1 LDDTDSPKGGCTTYI
16 AALLVSRLQK
26 LGAEFVDYPNLVRL
40 NPNVPWK
47 TRGNGA
53 INLSLELD
61 KRLEGTIKK
70 AVLDAVERYAEFK
83 CENTNPGIVFHV
95 GQISQPLKRF
105 ARRVIQEVVTLE
117 EAEKLINEHCSTAIG
132 FKNRRG
138 LIGALAAIGETLE
151 GDYTYEFL
159 SYRASENRG
168 KTRNIDIDSI
178 VKMDESTRGETF
190 NNFDH
195 EAKRPLIAPHG
206 PDPVLFG
213 IRGKSADSVH
223 RAGMMIETDESI
235 ERWVIFRTNQ
245 GTDAH
250 IKRLSKLSD
259 LKPYNPALVV
269 GEVSNNPRTI
279 PGGHV
284 IFSIKDETGDADC
297 AAYEP
302 TGRFRN
308 VVRRLIPG
316 DRTKTYGGVRPI
328 DKEKNI
334 TINLEKL
341 EILQLAPDL
350 QLVNPSCLKCGGSME
365 SMGRGK
371 GYRCRKCNFRDGS
384 LRKLLIEKRREIN
397 PGLYLPTPGA
407 QRHLTKPL
415 ERYGREKT
423 GYDHGELYQPWHWP

>member
-1 LDDTDSPKGGCTTYI
+1 LDDTDSPNGGCTTYI

-53 INLSLELD
+53 INLRLELD
-61 KRLEGTIKK
+61 ERLEGTIKK
-70 AVLDAVERYAEFK
+70 AVLDAVERYAEFQ
-83 CENTNPGIVFHV
+83 CENTNPGVVFHI
-95 GQISQPLKRF
+95 GQVSQTLKRF
-105 ARRVIQEVVTLE
+105 SRRVIQEVVTLE
-117 EAEKLINEHCSTAIG
+117 EAEALINEHCSTAIG

-138 LIGALAAIGETLE
+138 LIGAIAAIGETLE
-151 GDYTYEFL
+151 GDFTYEFL
-159 SYRASENRG
+159 AYRTSENRG
-168 KTRNIDIDSI
+168 KARWIDIDSI
-178 VKMDESTRGETF
+178 VKMDEVTRGETF

-213 IRGKSADSVH
+213 IRGESADWVH
-223 RAGMMIETDESI
+223 SAGMMIKTDEPI

-259 LKPYNPALVV
+259 LKSYNPVVVV
-269 GEVSNNPRTI
+269 GEVANSPRTI

-302 TGRFRN
+302 TGGFRN

-316 DRTKTYGGVRPI
+316 DRTKTHGGVRPI
-328 DKEKNI
+328 EKERNI

-341 EILQLAPDL
+341 EILQLAPDM
-350 QLVNPSCLKCGGSME
+350 QLVNPSCVECSGSME

-371 GYRCRKCNFRDGS
+371 GYRCRKCGFRDGS
-384 LRKLLIEKRREIN
+384 LRKLLIEKRRKIV
-397 PGLYLPTPGA
+397 PGLYLPTPRA

-415 ERYGREKT
+415 ERYGKEKT
-423 GYDHGELYQPWHWP
+423 GYDHCELYQPWHWP